1 MTVSRKF
8 KPIDSKMEQNQ
19 AQYNLDRQATNI
31 SALSLGNDAKYD
43 LLRCLTR
50 KRPVRKKKKRHCK
63 EMISVYLHIVY
74 IVYIVYT
81 YIMNLFQYITEI

>member
-8 KPIDSKMEQNQ
+8 KPIDNKMEQNH

-43 LLRCLTR
+43 LLTG
-50 KRPVRKKKKRHCK
+50 KDV
-63 EMISVYLHIVY
+63 
-74 IVYIVYT
+74 
-81 YIMNLFQYITEI
+81 